1 MDGLMTE
8 ELPNFDLS
16 GRTALVTGAARGLG
30 RAAALALAAAGANI
44 VLGVRDQG
52 SASDLADEIRTTGRD
67 VAVATMDVTDL
78 DQSLAAIDQA
88 LEEMTTIDILVN
100 NAGGSIPGKA
110 IDANPQD
117 FDEIIGWNVKSSF
130 FISQHIARHMISTGR
145 GGNIINVSSQAA
157 HVALP
162 GEPVYCLAKAAVS
175 HLTRCLA
182 VEWGPHGILVN
193 AVCPTFIETPGTMPA
208 LSDAAFY
215 ADTVE
220 RIAALKRIGKPV
232 EVSGAIVFLASPAA
246 SLITGHN
253 LVIDGGWTV
262 R

>member
-1 MDGLMTE
+1 MTD

-44 VLGVRDQG
+44 VLGVRDPG
-52 SASDLADEIRTTGRD
+52 SATELADVIRTAGRD
-67 VAVATMDVTDL
+67 VSIATIDVTDL
-78 DQSLAAIDQA
+78 DPSLTAIDEA
-88 LEEMTTIDILVN
+88 LAEMETIDILVN
-100 NAGGSIPGKA
+100 NAGGSVPGNA
-110 IDANPQD
+110 IDATPQQ
-117 FDEIIGWNVKSSF
+117 FDEVISWNVKSSF
-130 FISQHIARHMISTGR
+130 FISQHIAWHMISKGR
-145 GGNIINVSSQAA
+145 GGNIVNVSSQAA
-157 HVALP
+157 LVALP

-175 HLTRCLA
+175 HMTRCLA

-193 AVCPTFIETPGTMPA
+193 AVCPTFIETPGTAPA
-208 LSDAAFY
+208 LSDAAFH

>member
-1 MDGLMTE
+1 MTD

-44 VLGVRDQG
+44 VLGVRDPG
-52 SASDLADEIRTTGRD
+52 SATELADAIRTAGRD
-67 VAVATMDVTDL
+67 VSIATIDVTDL
-78 DQSLAAIDQA
+78 DQSLTAIDEA
-88 LEEMTTIDILVN
+88 LAEMGTIDILVN
-100 NAGGSIPGKA
+100 NAGGSVPGNA
-110 IDANPQD
+110 IDATPQQ
-117 FDEIIGWNVKSSF
+117 FDEVINWNVKSSF
-130 FISQHIARHMISTGR
+130 FISQHIARHMISKGR
-145 GGNIINVSSQAA
+145 GGNIVNVSSQAA
-157 HVALP
+157 LVALP

-175 HLTRCLA
+175 HMTRCLA

-193 AVCPTFIETPGTMPA
+193 AVCPTFIETPGTAPA
-208 LSDAAFY
+208 LSDAAFH